1 MFEIKR
7 VESEKPFYQ
16 LGKNYVYELNCELYE
31 YENELIDTTIEEVDN
46 TVEDEGYIS
55 TVNLIGSATTATGT
69 AVIGGTGMIGF
80 ISLINDGFGYRT
92 APSVEISPP
101 PSGEQATAVA
111 ITTSKGGVK
120 SLKEIRLLN
129 PGSGYDANNPP
140 LIILNGGGGAGAAI
154 TFGIVDS
161 GISTISSL
169 VKGVGLS
176 LIHI

>member
-1 MFEIKR
+1 
-7 VESEKPFYQ
+7 
-16 LGKNYVYELNCELYE
+16 
-31 YENELIDTTIEEVDN
+31 
-46 TVEDEGYIS
+46 
-55 TVNLIGSATTATGT
+55 
-69 AVIGGTGMIGF
+69 MIGF
-80 ISLINDGFGYRT
+80 ISLVNDGFGYNT

-169 VKGVGLS
+169 VKGKGYSVTPTITFTGS
-176 LIHI
+176 TGIGGTTAIATAVVDDMVQ